1 MRAGRHDEAVLWVK
15 LSAGALA
22 IALLAL
28 AIINNQSS
36 RPGGPALGPS
46 RNETVVYRQGTPQ
59 KSYARAIH
67 ADVPGDASNR
77 VVLSNYP
84 RAVQTIRFV
93 NPDLPASD
101 GLPTATNRESAL
113 PSPRIVFEPE
123 SMTKVAGFVAFSGKP
138 AASDIM
144 TGEAAEPAPTIRSVR
159 PGFPRRR
166 APATMTEVDQYL
178 WEVYQREPTK
188 KDRSGDFTWK
198 DPAAAKRAGMSL
210 QDYVIGGMDPDFREQ
225 LYHAGRAMDAAGIQW
240 SILSGFRDDYRQQIA
255 AGFKART
262 GRSLHGG
269 SRATGGYGHGRAVD
283 VMGVDGTASEVWQWL
298 DANGA
303 KYGLRRPIPGPDPAH
318 VQTRGDWRKIAVA
331 LRQSRLQVADA
342 AGDSRNA
349 ASNATKVAA
358 K

>member
-1 MRAGRHDEAVLWVK
+1 M
-15 LSAGALA
+15 
-22 IALLAL
+22 
-28 AIINNQSS
+28 
-36 RPGGPALGPS
+36 PA
-46 RNETVVYRQGTPQ
+46 
-59 KSYARAIH
+59 AA
-67 ADVPGDASNR
+67 PGDAMQD

-84 RAVQTIRFV
+84 RAVQTVRFV
-93 NPDLPASD
+93 NAHPEAND
-101 GLPTATNRESAL
+101 GGAVAAGRESAL
-113 PSPRIVFEPE
+113 LSPGIVFEPQ
-123 SMTKVAGFVAFSGKP
+123 SMTRVAGFVAFSGGP
-138 AASDIM
+138 AAVDPGTSES
-144 TGEAAEPAPTIRSVR
+144 EAAPATRSVR

-166 APATMTEVDQYL
+166 APAMMAEVDQYL
-178 WEVYQREPTK
+178 WEIYQREPTK

-225 LYHAGRAMDAAGIQW
+225 LYHAGQAMDAAGIQW
-240 SILSGFRDDYRQQIA
+240 YILSAFRDDYRQRIA

-283 VMGVDGTASEVWQWL
+283 VMGVDGTASEVWQWI

-318 VQTRGDWRKIAVA
+318 VQTRGDWRKIAA
-331 LRQSRLQVADA
+331 GLRQSRMKVADA
-342 AGDSRNA
+342 ASGTGNA
-349 ASNATKVAA
+349 PSATKVAA